1 MEEIILEYFII
12 FAVGF
17 VWLCWFVYDAVTKKG
32 VVKDYQVLLAGL
44 VISAALYSGLKKIK
58 PMTEFDACVNS
69 FMSIP
74 DFNHTS
80 KTALAFRFSCTPSGG

>member
-44 VISAALYSGLKKIK
+44 VISAALYSGLKKL
-58 PMTEFDACVNS
+58 S
-69 FMSIP
+69 Q
-74 DFNHTS
+74 
-80 KTALAFRFSCTPSGG
+80 